1 MDVQKILQSRGLKL
15 TKSRQAIVSVF
26 EHQKKP
32 LSAKEIFDALGQVYN
47 KVTIYRNIYALE
59 DLGLLTV
66 DVFAGQKRYCLK
78 EKKHHHVTCTKCG
91 ESACLPC
98 HHEFDGLKNFVQVNH
113 EVVISGICVSCN
125 K

>member
-66 DVFAGQKRYCLK
+66 GRNTGNLQAYFAWQSPSFHPARPSPVF
-78 EKKHHHVTCTKCG
+78 
-91 ESACLPC
+91 S
-98 HHEFDGLKNFVQVNH
+98 
-113 EVVISGICVSCN
+113 
-125 K
+125 